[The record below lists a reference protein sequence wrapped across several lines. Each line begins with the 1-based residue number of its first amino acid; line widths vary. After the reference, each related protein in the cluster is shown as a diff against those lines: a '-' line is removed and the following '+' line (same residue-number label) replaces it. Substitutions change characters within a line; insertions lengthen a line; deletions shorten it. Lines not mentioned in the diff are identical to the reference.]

1 MLYEKQRADQ
11 EKERLQREN
20 ERLRM
25 EMERQQ
31 REFQQNPQ
39 QNQQNFQQN
48 QTPYSQQNQMQPS
61 YQPNPEEMWKKYSE
75 IAETTVRREMVAT
88 RDQTL
93 REQEKAQQEL
103 NAIRNTML
111 DIQKQLQ
118 AKADEDRFEREKK
131 ERELETLKKLE
142 NDLYGKFDLSKVK
155 NLDVVT
161 NVPRYNLS
169 SNDMAF
175 VAQPD
180 QYTRELSRAD
190 KALLLQA
197 GVRGLLDRQDEA
209 GMYDELP
216 SDQAIQKELNTNLKS
231 SNFLIQFLSIRPSQF
246 AVSEDTMQKSEG
258 SQHKFTL
265 PKRVHFT
272 LNFFD
277 FPNYKSD
284 SAELE
289 KSESS
294 GPSDYVLHGVPYYLV
309 REGYARAGSGPKEL
323 MLKYEIDPSLEYQKN
338 QHVEFAKYLYSKSV
352 HIDIW
357 DADSLMLFG
366 SVKVPL
372 RGLLRQGKEITTLA
386 KEFEIIE
393 PNMRVKGGLQ
403 LLLKNLGK
411 EPVKPVTEI
420 KTKNFQRG
428 ASPDKFGSNMK
439 KKVKSRN
446 GIDLPKEIQ
455 QQRTATITHF
465 DQFAITNE
473 ELRKQERINR
483 YKLSSIDYKGNINDN
498 DKDKGAKYLREITN
512 FRDTKKPMYLK
523 NILHHHYEDERNLNV
538 SFGKVEILTI
548 EFMNYFEFEE
558 AFTVIIDDPD
568 AKFLKQ
574 PELTVV
580 SNSAEWKYWAEKKGL
595 QRPSEWNM
603 ISPTDNNFLL
613 KSGERVELILK
624 YRTTRIFDESTEN
637 KKKGEAGLANLRDI
651 ENRKQTYVSPR
662 SINVTISQLKG
673 RVISGLKVNIEPH
686 APIIDHV
693 FRYFEQENKTATLLL
708 PALYSSS
715 LPPTTL
721 PIFSLTNP
729 KAVLDWV
736 NQKEICIQLK
746 VGPAQSVTK
755 FNLLA
760 YADSYKS
767 ELLANWLI
775 EVHSFA
781 G

>member
-1 MLYEKQRADQ
+1 MLEKQRAEQ
-11 EKERLQREN
+11 EKERLAREN
-20 ERLRM
+20 ELLRM
-25 EMERQQ
+25 QAMNQAQRPDTQQ
-31 REFQQNPQ
+31 
-39 QNQQNFQQN
+39 
-48 QTPYSQQNQMQPS
+48 SQS
-61 YQPNPEEMWKKYSE
+61 YQPPPEDVFKKYTE
-75 IAETTVRREMVAT
+75 MAEMTVRKEILAT

-93 REQEKAQQEL
+93 REQERSQQEL
-103 NAIRNTML
+103 NAIRNAVL

-118 AKADEDRFEREKK
+118 QKSEEDRFEREKK

-142 NDLYGKFDLSKVK
+142 SDLYGKFDLSKVK

-161 NVPRYNLS
+161 NVPRYNLT

-197 GVRGLLDRQDEA
+197 GVKGLLDRHDDA
-209 GMYDELP
+209 HMYDELP
-216 SDQAIQKELNTNLKS
+216 FDQAVEKEINTNLKA
-231 SNFLIQFLSIRPSQF
+231 SNFLIQFLAIRPSQF
-246 AVSEDTMQKSEG
+246 AVPEDALQKEP
-258 SQHKFTL
+258 SQDKFPL

-272 LNFFD
+272 LSFFD

-284 SAELE
+284 PAALE

-309 REGYARAGSGPKEL
+309 RESYARTGSGSKEL
-323 MLKYEIDPSLEYQKN
+323 LLKYEVDPSLEYQKN
-338 QHVEFAKYLYSKSV
+338 QHVEFAKYLCSKSV

-372 RGLLRQGKEITTLA
+372 RSLLRQGKEVA
-386 KEFEIIE
+386 SVSKEFEIIE
-393 PNMRVKGGLQ
+393 PNFMRVKGGLQ
-403 LLLKNLGK
+403 LLLKNIGK
-411 EPVKPVTEI
+411 EPVKPVVEI
-420 KTKNFQRG
+420 KTKTNLQRG
-428 ASPDKFGSNMK
+428 MTPDRLGGSNAK

-465 DQFAITNE
+465 DHDAINNE

-483 YKLSSIDYKGNINDN
+483 YKMATIDFKGTITD
-498 DKDKGAKYLREITN
+498 DGKDKGAKYLREVTN

-523 NILHHHYEDERNLNV
+523 NILHHHYEDEKTLNV
-538 SFGKVEILTI
+538 SFGKVEIFSI
-548 EFMNYFEFEE
+548 EVTNYFEFEE

-568 AKFLKQ
+568 AKYLAK

-580 SNSAEWKYWAEKKGL
+580 SNASEWKYWVEHKGF
-595 QRPSEWNM
+595 QRPPEWNM

-613 KSGERVELILK
+613 RSGDRIEILLK
-624 YRTTRIFDESTEN
+624 FITTRTFDESIES
-637 KKKGEAGLANLRDI
+637 KKKGEAGLANLQDI
-651 ENRKQTYVSPR
+651 DNRKQTHISPR

-673 RVISGLKVNIEPH
+673 RVVNGLKVNIEPH
-686 APIIDHV
+686 APIVDHV
-693 FRYFEQENKTATLLL
+693 FRYFEQENKTVTLYL
-708 PALYSSS
+708 PALYAST
-715 LPPTTL
+715 LPPTTE
-721 PIFSLTNP
+721 PILALTNP
-729 KAVLDWV
+729 KAVVDWL
-736 NQKEICIQLK
+736 NDKEISLQMK
-746 VGPAQSVTK
+746 VGSAQSVTK

-760 YADSYKS
+760 YSDSYKS
-767 ELLANWLI
+767 DLLANWLI